1 MKKINKVIDE
11 YLCYEIDC
19 DTNSEDSFIVSVRN
33 KDTREDVTIKKPG
46 VYERFRNLFRACFV

>member
-46 VYERFRNLFRACFV
+46 VYTRFRNLFRACFV